1 MKWWWYGKDGV
12 SMSEDDF
19 FEMLD
24 KSLCSEFVDY
34 LEIVEGKGYYI
45 PFITTMNYL
54 THTVSRNSLGIKDL
68 SKLKN

>member
-1 MKWWWYGKDGV
+1 MKWWWCGEDGV
-12 SMSEDDF
+12 SMSDDDF

-24 KSLCSEFVDY
+24 KGLCSEFVEY

-45 PFITTMNYL
+45 PFITTINYL
-54 THTVSRNSLGIKDL
+54 THPVSRNSLGIKDL

>member
-1 MKWWWYGKDGV
+1 MKWWWHGKDGV
-12 SMSEDDF
+12 SMSDDDF

-24 KSLCSEFVDY
+24 EGLCAEFVEY
-34 LEIVEGKGYYI
+34 LEVTEGKGYYI

-54 THTVSRNSLGIKDL
+54 THPVSRNSLGVKDL